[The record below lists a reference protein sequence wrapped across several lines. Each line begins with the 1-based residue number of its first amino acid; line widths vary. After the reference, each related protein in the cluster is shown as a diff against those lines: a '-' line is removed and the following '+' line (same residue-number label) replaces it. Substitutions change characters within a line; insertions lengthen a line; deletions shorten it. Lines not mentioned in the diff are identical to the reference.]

1 MEYSVKDMFRILVKK
16 WYWILLS
23 AVVAAS
29 VAGGVSQASY
39 SGVLRQYEELT
50 TETYPVDSLMGS
62 VTAQVR
68 IEVEDPTRNIGGL
81 LQHPKAVQ
89 SSSVLNIRCVQLD
102 EASAELSMEEIDL
115 SSAQQCLR
123 EYLDILNICA
133 DEYFSRDI
141 PVELEEFVFLPSA
154 LKPTARARTAQIV
167 MAKPAQKPQ
176 ELKTMVKAMVY
187 GTVLACVV
195 TVWVTMIK
203 EPEQAEKGK
212 DHEA

>member
-1 MEYSVKDMFRILVKK
+1 MEYSVKDLFRILVKK

-29 VAGGVSQASY
+29 VAGGVSQVSY

-68 IEVEDPTRNIGGL
+68 IEVEDPRNIGGL
-81 LQHPKAVQ
+81 LQHPKVVQ
-89 SSSVLNIRCVQLD
+89 SSSELNIRCVQLD
-102 EASAELSMEEIDL
+102 EASAELSMEEIDS

-141 PVELEEFVFLPSA
+141 HVELEGFEFSPSA

-167 MAKPAQKPQ
+167 MEKPVQKPQ
-176 ELKTMVKAMVY
+176 ELKTMAKAMAY